1 MIAIA
6 DLGIGNFAAISN
18 MVTQLGGDARRVID
32 PHGLNG
38 ASRVILP
45 GVGSFAYAASALDEG
60 GWREPLTRIF
70 EEGSRPVLCVCVG
83 MQLLVESSAEGDG
96 SGLGWI
102 AGACAR
108 LEPDPAAAI
117 KVPHMGWNEVVPTRS
132 SAIFPAGPTSAEPER
147 FYFVHS
153 YQVRCTDPE
162 DVWATTNHG
171 SSVTAAIGRDN
182 VIGVQFHPEKSHR
195 FGLALL
201 RRFLEIPC

>member
-1 MIAIA
+1 MIAVA
-6 DLGIGNFAAISN
+6 DLGIGNFAAISK
-18 MVTQLGGDARRVID
+18 MVNQLGGDARRVTD
-32 PHGLNG
+32 PYGLKD
-38 ASRVILP
+38 ASQIILP

-108 LEPDPAAAI
+108 LEPDPAASI
-117 KVPHMGWNEVVPTRS
+117 KVPHMGWNQVTPTRRS
-132 SAIFPAGPTSAEPER
+132 PIFPAGTNSAEQER

-153 YQVRCTDPE
+153 YQVHCTDPK
-162 DVWATTNHG
+162 DVWATTDHG
-171 SSVTAAIGRDN
+171 GSVTAAIGRDN
-182 VIGVQFHPEKSHR
+182 VMGVQFHPEKSHR